1 VIRPLL
7 VQGRSSGALRRT
19 VALFLGLVAAVTL
32 VGCTSAR
39 DTLGTNNSTCFEAIA
54 AAGSAV
60 HHRGSFAGVRLV
72 SFNAFGTDVRLKD
85 ELVDLFGTT
94 VKDVCVVSYRGTFAT
109 GQVEHPLGPAPAGGV
124 GHYAIV
130 IVSKPQNRLLG
141 TVIRSSQPLRFG
153 HPV

>member
-1 VIRPLL
+1 VTRPLL
-7 VQGRSSGALRRT
+7 MRARSSQAFRGTAAL
-19 VALFLGLVAAVTL
+19 LFGLLASATL

-72 SFNAFGTDVRLKD
+72 SFSAFGTDVRLKD

-109 GQVEHPLGPAPAGGV
+109 AQVEHPLGPAPAGGV

-130 IVSKPQNRLLG
+130 IVSKPQNHLLG